1 MKVRMAAKAVVS
13 SPASAIPIPGLRM
26 RMQDL
31 APKDPSSIAWL
42 YHSHLMA
49 EEETNLGLIGTII
62 TRKGKERASDDPT
75 HVNDHMMVGMST
87 YWHVK

>member
-1 MKVRMAAKAVVS
+1 
-13 SPASAIPIPGLRM
+13 
-26 RMQDL
+26 
-31 APKDPSSIAWL
+31 
-42 YHSHLMA
+42 MA

-62 TRKGKERASDDPT
+62 ITRKGREWASDDPT